1 MKATKA
7 FLEYLLIFLISFLSI
22 DLIVSNTTL
31 NLKNKNCNKIEKFYL
46 ELKKIVQV
54 KKRLDLSYLQ

>member
-1 MKATKA
+1 MMKATKA

-31 NLKNKNCNKIEKFYL
+31 NLKNKN
-46 ELKKIVQV
+46 
-54 KKRLDLSYLQ
+54 